1 MAKTTARDRR
11 AAGREQ
17 RRSASVDESLIDEAT
32 EAVDGDPADALRTA
46 ASAAIA
52 AAAVGAAR
60 ALARRRHEDDDEDDG
75 HGVPAEDEGDEPV
88 EPEAAADD
96 DRGDH
101 DREHDREEER
111 EEEREAPAPRE
122 SVSSGDARRI
132 VDRAR
137 EQLNELHGADAESV
151 SSVRRTADGWCIGLE
166 VVEVHRIPESTDV
179 LATYEVELD
188 DDGDLITFARTTRY
202 YRSEADRR

>member
-11 AAGREQ
+11 AAAREQ
-17 RRSASVDESLIDEAT
+17 RRAAAVDEPTIEDAT
-32 EAVDGDPADALRTA
+32 EAVEGDPADALRTA

-52 AAAVGAAR
+52 AAAVGAAK
-60 ALARRRHEDDDEDDG
+60 ALARRRNDQEPLDEEG
-75 HGVPAEDEGDEPV
+75 AEDEQELPVDEEPAASADDHAEPEDEP
-88 EPEAAADD
+88 DT
-96 DRGDH
+96 
-101 DREHDREEER
+101 
-111 EEEREAPAPRE
+111 APPRRDA
-122 SVSSGDARRI
+122 VSSGDARRI

-137 EQLNELHGADAESV
+137 EQLSDLHGAEAESV
-151 SSVRRTADGWCIGLE
+151 SAVRRTADGWRVGLE

-188 DDGDLITFARTTRY
+188 DNGDLITFERTTRY

>member
-11 AAGREQ
+11 AEAREK
-17 RRSASVDESLIDEAT
+17 RRSKATDDATIDEAV
-32 EAVDGDPADALRTA
+32 EAVEGDPADALRTA

-60 ALARRRHEDDDEDDG
+60 ALAARRRHEDGDEEDGPVDDEPD
-75 HGVPAEDEGDEPV
+75 
-88 EPEAAADD
+88 EPEASAEPEEPDESDAPEEPE
-96 DRGDH
+96 
-101 DREHDREEER
+101 EHED
-111 EEEREAPAPRE
+111 PAPRGP
-122 SVSSGDARRI
+122 VNAGDARRI

-137 EQLNELHGADAESV
+137 EQLSELHGAEAESV
-151 SSVRRTADGWCIGLE
+151 SAVRRTADGWRVGLE
-166 VVEVHRIPESTDV
+166 VVEVHRVPESTDV

-188 DDGDLITFARTTRY
+188 GDGELITFERTTRY